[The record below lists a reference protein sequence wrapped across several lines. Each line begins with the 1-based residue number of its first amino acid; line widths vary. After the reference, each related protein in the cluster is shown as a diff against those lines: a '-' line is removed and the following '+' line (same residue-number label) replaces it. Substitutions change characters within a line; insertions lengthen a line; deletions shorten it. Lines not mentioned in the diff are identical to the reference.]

1 MLDWLVNIIM
11 DDMKMS
17 TNKRCIRMIYDTLV
31 IFEIG
36 VLAVI
41 INTQIRGEFSIE
53 RFHFLVG
60 VAVVDMAI
68 LVMWT
73 VVRLIVSN
81 NK

>member
-17 TNKRCIRMIYDTLV
+17 TNKRCIRMIYDTLE

-41 INTQIRGEFSIE
+41 INTQIRGEYSIE
-53 RFHFLVG
+53 RFHFLEG